1 MSFPAAIDLRRVR
14 APRLPKIGVPTTF
27 KRPSGL
33 GLLAAL
39 LVLAAVIAGSF
50 LLVRNSSLVAVEKV
64 KIVGLAGYYDKDA
77 RAAVTAEAMDMTTWN
92 FDASRIEEAAS
103 QFVDVAGVE
112 VDTDFPHAATIRIE
126 VRRPVLIARI
136 GGRTVTLSQTGEV
149 INPTHAVAGLPKI
162 DAPGVIH
169 GDRVTSGKAFQA
181 VTVLGAAP
189 DVLLR
194 KVEAVRWGK
203 MGIVVKVKNGPEL
216 YFGDSS
222 DARLKWRDAAS
233 VLASENSRGASYLDL
248 RVPGRPAVGGI
259 GGAALTQPTAA
270 TSDVAVEPST
280 GTTTE
285 APAAT
290 QTPATAGEQAPAPVQ
305 QTTTP
310 AAGGAAPTG

>member
-1 MSFPAAIDLRRVR
+1 MSLPAAIDLRRVR
-14 APRLPKIGVPTTF
+14 VPRLPKLSTPATF

-33 GLLAAL
+33 GLAVAL
-39 LVLAAVIAGSF
+39 LVLTAVVAGSF

-64 KIVGLAGYYDKDA
+64 KIVGLSGYYDKDA

-92 FDASRIEEAAS
+92 FDTSRIEEAAG

-136 GGRTVTLSQTGEV
+136 GGRTVTLAQTGEV
-149 INPTHAVAGLPKI
+149 INPTHTVAGLPKI
-162 DAPGVIH
+162 DAPGVIR

-203 MGIVVKVKNGPEL
+203 MGIVVKIKNGPEL

-248 RVPGRPAVGGI
+248 RVPGRPAVGGL

-270 TSDVAVEPST
+270 TADVA
-280 GTTTE
+280 TE
-285 APAAT
+285 TSSEAAAAALAATETPAPAVE
-290 QTPATAGEQAPAPVQ
+290 QTPAPVQ
-305 QTTTP
+305 QTAPP